1 MPKGERMHV
10 LMNKVAQPKTT
21 VDRVLA
27 VLERELAHGA
37 KFVSYRKIAKEIG
50 KSWHSVQYSIDK
62 LRAQGRIR
70 VRDGK
75 LSLI

>member
-1 MPKGERMHV
+1 MHV
-10 LMNKVAQPKTT
+10 ITNKLAKSKTT
-21 VDRVLA
+21 VDRVME

-37 KFVSYRKIAKEIG
+37 KFVSYRKIGKEIG